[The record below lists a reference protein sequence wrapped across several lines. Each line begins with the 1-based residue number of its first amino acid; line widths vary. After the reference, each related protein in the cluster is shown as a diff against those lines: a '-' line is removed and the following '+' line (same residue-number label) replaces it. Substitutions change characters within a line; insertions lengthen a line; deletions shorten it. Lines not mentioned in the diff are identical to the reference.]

1 VACPCGASR
10 SQILSVLSSFSTWDE
25 PGLQGRVCFFARE
38 AIALISNE
46 KTRAAFFDS
55 NVLKRY
61 AVLIL
66 GTENA
71 IGRTAALR
79 SRAKTVAASGRSRG
93 FFFAIDSRKI
103 AGCIQPSLLAALL
116 CKSCKNASGTD

>member
-1 VACPCGASR
+1 MQSR
-10 SQILSVLSSFSTWDE
+10 SFQTKKS
-25 PGLQGRVCFFARE
+25 
-38 AIALISNE
+38 
-46 KTRAAFFDS
+46 RAAFFDS
-55 NVLKRY
+55 KMRKLY

-79 SRAKTVAASGRSRG
+79 SRAKTVAASRRSRG
-93 FFFAIDSRKI
+93 FFFAIDGRKI
-103 AGCIQPSLLAALL
+103 AGCTQPSLLAALL